1 MRIFNFLK
9 GLYEQFHIRFITAF
23 SGTRAEFHPN
33 PPEEYNEYFI
43 NGVRYVV
50 SGSFSKTEG
59 RTFKDRIMN
68 FIGSEFAHLT
78 NETDENII

>member
-1 MRIFNFLK
+1 MRIFKTLK
-9 GLYEQFHIRFITAF
+9 EIYEQFRIRFIMVF

-33 PPEEYNEYFI
+33 PPEEYNEYVI

-50 SGSFSKTEG
+50 SDSFSKTGG
-59 RTFKDRIMN
+59 RTFKDKIMN

-78 NETDENII
+78 KETDENII

>member
-9 GLYEQFHIRFITAF
+9 NLYEQLHIRLIMVF

-33 PPEEYNEYFI
+33 PPDEYNEYVI

-50 SGSFSKTEG
+50 SDRFSKTEAK
-59 RTFKDRIMN
+59 TFRDKIMN

-78 NETDENII
+78 KETDENII